1 MLKIRLNIVEPYC
14 SSIKN
19 PSNFHKFCTEVSSN
33 HYLFKMHSILILIMF
48 YFLNVLNACNALCCI
63 YLYTDKCFHMFS
75 KCNVATKL
83 QYIQF
88 HAQLATPNPIVDV
101 VARLKI
107 DLHGNGV

>member
-1 MLKIRLNIVEPYC
+1 MLNIRLNIVEPYC

-33 HYLFKMHSILILIMF
+33 HYLFEMHSILILIMF

-63 YLYTDKCFHMFS
+63 YLHTDKCFHMFFNAQS
-75 KCNVATKL
+75 SNKAVN
-83 QYIQF
+83 IQF
-88 HAQLATPNPIVDV
+88 HAQLATPNLIVDV